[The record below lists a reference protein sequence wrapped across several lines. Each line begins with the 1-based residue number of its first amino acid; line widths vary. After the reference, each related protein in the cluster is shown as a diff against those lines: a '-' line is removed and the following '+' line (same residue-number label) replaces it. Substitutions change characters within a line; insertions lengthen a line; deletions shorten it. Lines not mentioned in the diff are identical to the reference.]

1 MLDRDRAL
9 ALLRRGGLDPEAGE
23 VGPYQA
29 TSDPSGAE
37 VLGRELAALVAD
49 LAPTVVVVWRGVSD
63 AVLGHIVARELG
75 THVVLTFDDDGLVE
89 HRGPLGASERAV
101 VVADRIDDPAGLAAV
116 ITYLEQQGAVVAAL
130 GTLVAGPADRLGHVE
145 RRSVLEG

>member
-9 ALLRRGGLDPEAGE
+9 ALLRRGGLDLEAGE
-23 VGPYQA
+23 HGSYQA
-29 TSDPSGAE
+29 TFDPAGAE
-37 VLGRELAALVAD
+37 ELGRAIAGLVAGA
-49 LAPTVVVVWRGVSD
+49 APTVVVVWRGVSD

-89 HRGPLGASERAV
+89 HRGALGASERAV
-101 VVADRIDDPAGLAAV
+101 VIADRIDDPVGLAAV

-130 GTLVAGPADRLGHVE
+130 GTVLAGDADSVGDVE
-145 RRSVLEG
+145 SHSVLVF